1 MSSFELEKRNNDWK
15 TLLIEN
21 PPFNEN
27 EIFSFISFSF
37 LRNRNILLHQ
47 FSFWISQSNLFVLM
61 SATQIITS
69 NARYFSCYSMTL
81 LIGFRVDSSY
91 SPESTSRN
99 FRQHYE
105 SNKLAYQELKRHCS
119 SQKL

>member
-1 MSSFELEKRNNDWK
+1 MLSFELEKGNNDWK

-69 NARYFSCYSMTL
+69 NARFFSCYSMTL

-91 SPESTSRN
+91 LPESTSRN
-99 FRQHYE
+99 FRQHHE
-105 SNKLAYQELKRHCS
+105 NN
-119 SQKL
+119 